1 MKILLVSGSWRH
13 SSFNTQIALMAQKI
27 LEQMGHETNLLDYQ
41 NVPFFNQDEEVPMKG
56 VIKDAR
62 MAFNWADGIWFF
74 TPEYNGMIPGVLKNL
89 LDWMSRSAI
98 PGDFKTTAL
107 YGKCACISGAAG
119 RMAAAGSREQLATLL
134 KRCGMKVYPESVG
147 FALTGEE
154 MKTNKLTDP
163 DEIKTKLQSQ
173 AEGFISWLEE
183 KDQFKGSPLA
193 SFFF

>member
-1 MKILLVSGSWRH
+1 MKILLISGSWRH

-27 LEQMGHETNLLDYQ
+27 LEQMGNETALLDYQ
-41 NVPFFNQDEEVPMKG
+41 NVPFFNQDEEIPMKG

-62 MAFNWADGIWFF
+62 MSFNWADGIWFF

-89 LDWMSRSAI
+89 LDWMSRSAV

-107 YGKCACISGAAG
+107 YGKYACISGAAG
-119 RMAAAGSREQLATLL
+119 RMAAASSREQLATLL

-154 MKTNKLTDP
+154 MSTNKLTDP
-163 DEIKTKLQSQ
+163 DEIKAKLQSQ
-173 AEGFISWLEE
+173 AEGFISWLEN
-183 KDQFKGSPLA
+183 KA
-193 SFFF
+193 